1 MADCAALICFMKPDH
16 AAFVSA
22 EVGALAR
29 AGGGGPGGGSMPGV
43 HSTGEDREA
52 VKYDVFVTCYGV
64 S

>member
-1 MADCAALICFMKPDH
+1 MKPGH
-16 AAFVSA
+16 GAFVSA

-29 AGGGGPGGGSMPGV
+29 AGGGGSGGGSMPGV

-52 VKYDVFVTCYGV
+52 VKYDIFVTCYGV